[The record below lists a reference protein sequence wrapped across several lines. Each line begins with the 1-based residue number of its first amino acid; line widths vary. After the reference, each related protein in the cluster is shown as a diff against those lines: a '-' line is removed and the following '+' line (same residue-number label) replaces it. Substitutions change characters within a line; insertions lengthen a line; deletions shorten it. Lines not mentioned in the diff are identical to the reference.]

1 MYGER
6 SRNPHLCHNSRLFV
20 QREEYTLAAAIAH
33 SRFVAA
39 QSVSASMGHS
49 HHDPLAAH
57 QEGHAAW
64 QQLRLS
70 SEDSSDQAMGDVGA
84 AALERNLAAYM
95 YSVGRLGEGQP
106 AGMGFGG
113 HAQLA
118 AMTSRAAVDDDG
130 LSSEQADAAA
140 ASLPA
145 DACVSADAPCALQAA
160 QEAVTLVPG
169 GLHLVHSLD
178 EQGEYAAPSQEHEPA
193 AHMPSTN
200 TQAWGCALALAHYS
214 LRAVQYATRDTG
226 VTLKQHTEAKKHS
239 KQLLE
244 VTAGTLK
251 SVLGSMD
258 DVQLAMAES
267 DAAESDSSARGAQ
280 LLNVP
285 PTTLHANDPQ
295 IAHTLHLLAITAV
308 EQGNAVTAEG
318 LYRAALDKYEAEAAA
333 GRLHPYQARQ
343 WMYCA
348 NDYSSL
354 LQKWDKRASE
364 GEALLQ
370 DVAQRA
376 VKHFAAMGVGDNRAA
391 VSALPWLGE
400 WRWTSADGLRV

>member
-1 MYGER
+1 
-6 SRNPHLCHNSRLFV
+6 
-20 QREEYTLAAAIAH
+20 
-33 SRFVAA
+33 
-39 QSVSASMGHS
+39 
-49 HHDPLAAH
+49 
-57 QEGHAAW
+57 
-64 QQLRLS
+64 
-70 SEDSSDQAMGDVGA
+70 MGDVGA

-113 HAQLA
+113 HTQLA
-118 AMTSRAAVDDDG
+118 AMTSRSTVDDDG
-130 LSSEQADAAA
+130 LSSEAAA
-140 ASLPA
+140 AAAAALPA
-145 DACVSADAPCALQAA
+145 DECVPADAPCALQAA
-160 QEAVTLVPG
+160 QEAVSLAPG
-169 GLHLVHSLD
+169 GLSLVYDVDDSGAPRAPTD
-178 EQGEYAAPSQEHEPA
+178 EHNPA

-200 TQAWGCALALAHYS
+200 MQAWGCALAVAHYT
-214 LRAVQYATRDTG
+214 LRSVQYATRDTG
-226 VTLKQHTEAKKHS
+226 VTLQQHAEAKKHS

-244 VTAGTLK
+244 ATAGTLK
-251 SVLGSMD
+251 CVLGSMD
-258 DVQLAMAES
+258 DVQLANAE
-267 DAAESDSSARGAQ
+267 DAAQDGAPSAQ

-285 PTTLHANDPQ
+285 PTQLHANDPA
-295 IAHTLHLLAITAV
+295 IAHTLHLLAVTAV

-318 LYRAALDKYEAEAAA
+318 LYRAALDKYESEAAA
-333 GRLHPYQARQ
+333 GRLHPFQARQ

-376 VKHFAAMGVGDNRAA
+376 VKHFSTMGVGDNRAA

-400 WRWTSADGLRV
+400 WRMGGGDGVRV

>member
-1 MYGER
+1 M
-6 SRNPHLCHNSRLFV
+6 
-20 QREEYTLAAAIAH
+20 EEYTLAAALAH
-33 SRFVAA
+33 SRFIAA
-39 QSVSASMGHS
+39 QAVSASMGQTHY
-49 HHDPLAAH
+49 DPIGAH
-57 QEGHAAW
+57 AEGHAAW

-118 AMTSRAAVDDDG
+118 AMTSRAAVDDEG
-130 LSSEQADAAA
+130 LSSEAAAEAAA
-140 ASLPA
+140 ALPA
-145 DACVSADAPCALQAA
+145 DECVPADAPSALQAA
-160 QEAVTLVPG
+160 QEAVALVPG
-169 GLHLVHSLD
+169 GLSLVYDVD
-178 EQGEYAAPSQEHEPA
+178 ESGQSRGPSEEHVPA

-200 TQAWGCALALAHYS
+200 NQAWGCALALAHYT
-214 LRAVQYATRDTG
+214 LRTVQYATRDTG
-226 VTLKQHTEAKKHS
+226 VTLQQHAEAKKHS

-244 VTAGTLK
+244 ATAGTLK

-258 DVQLAMAES
+258 DVQMAS
-267 DAAESDSSARGAQ
+267 AEAGSEEGASSAQ
-280 LLNVP
+280 LLNVL
-285 PTTLHANDPQ
+285 PTTLEANDPC
-295 IAHTLHLLAITAV
+295 IAHTLHLLAVTAA
-308 EQGNAVTAEG
+308 EQGNAVTSEG
-318 LYRAALDKYEAEAAA
+318 LYRAALDKYESEAAA
-333 GRLHPYQARQ
+333 CRLHPYQARQ

-370 DVAQRA
+370 GVAERA

-400 WRWTSADGLRV
+400 WRWSAADGVRV